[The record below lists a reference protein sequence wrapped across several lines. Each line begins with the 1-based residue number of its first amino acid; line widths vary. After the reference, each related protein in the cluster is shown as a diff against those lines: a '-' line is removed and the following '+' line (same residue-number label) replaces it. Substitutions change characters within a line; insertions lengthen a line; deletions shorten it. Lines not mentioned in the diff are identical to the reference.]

1 MIHSA
6 NNSMEAV
13 TSSANSIN
21 CLNQMVASAP
31 ASTSAVPIAAAT
43 TVSGLGVGVSAGVG
57 GSASIIA
64 PATVFNNNNN
74 NNTNPSLLIEEI
86 ASENFWL
93 REKMKEINADRDRL
107 LCEVANLRLELDMAE
122 LKRLPEDR

>member
-1 MIHSA
+1 
-6 NNSMEAV
+6 MEAV
-13 TSSANSIN
+13 TSTANSIN

-31 ASTSAVPIAAAT
+31 ASTTAVPIAA
-43 TVSGLGVGVSAGVG
+43 VPSGVVGVSGGIVGGSVGVGGG

-74 NNTNPSLLIEEI
+74 NNTNPNQLIEEI

>member
-1 MIHSA
+1 MIHNT
-6 NNSMEAV
+6 NNSMETAV
-13 TSSANSIN
+13 TSASNSIN

-31 ASTSAVPIAAAT
+31 ASASAIPIAA
-43 TVSGLGVGVSAGVG
+43 TVSGVGVGVGVSSS
-57 GSASIIA
+57 GSIVA
-64 PATVFNNNNN
+64 PATVVNNNN
-74 NNTNPSLLIEEI
+74 NNTNPNQLIEEI
-86 ASENFWL
+86 ANENFWL

>member
-1 MIHSA
+1 MIHNA
-6 NNSMEAV
+6 NNSMEAAV
-13 TSSANSIN
+13 TSTANSIN
-21 CLNQMVASAP
+21 CLTQMVASAP
-31 ASTSAVPIAAAT
+31 ASTSAVPIAAQV
-43 TVSGLGVGVSAGVG
+43 VSGVGV
-57 GSASIIA
+57 GSSDSIIA
-64 PATVFNNNNN
+64 PATVINNNN
-74 NNTNPSLLIEEI
+74 NNTNPGELIEEI